1 MKFAN
6 SLYVVAIT
14 ATGMANR
21 IGIGIVKS
29 LTASHWTAS
38 HWVEAG
44 VETGVEVNININIG
58 DGVGI
63 ADSNGRFVRSAGADM
78 DAGVSIYGG

>member
-21 IGIGIVKS
+21 IGIVKS
-29 LTASHWTAS
+29 LTAS

-44 VETGVEVNININIG
+44 VKTGVGVDIDINIG
-58 DGVGI
+58 AGVGI
-63 ADSNGRFVRSAGADM
+63 ADSNGRFVRSVGAGADV

>member
-29 LTASHWTAS
+29 LTASHW
-38 HWVEAG
+38 VEAG
-44 VETGVEVNININIG
+44 VETGVGADINININIG

-63 ADSNGRFVRSAGADM
+63 ADSNGRFVRSVGAYM

>member
-29 LTASHWTAS
+29 LTASHW
-38 HWVEAG
+38 VEAG
-44 VETGVEVNININIG
+44 VETGVGVDINIG

>member
-29 LTASHWTAS
+29 LTASHW
-38 HWVEAG
+38 VEAG
-44 VETGVEVNININIG
+44 VETGVGVDININIG

-63 ADSNGRFVRSAGADM
+63 ADSNGRFVRSVGADM